1 MLMSA
6 SLVLLM
12 TPGLALF
19 YGGMAGRQN
28 VLIMMVTSFAA
39 FAVVPVVYVLWGW
52 SASYARDDIA
62 GMVCNP
68 LQAFGLSGQIADSA
82 GNNVGA
88 ARFTAAQRLQ
98 RTSCRN

>member
-1 MLMSA
+1 MSA

>member
-12 TPGLALF
+12 MPGLALF

-39 FAVVPVVYVLWGW
+39 MAVVPVVYVLWGDRK
-52 SASYARDDIA
+52 S
-62 GMVCNP
+62 V
-68 LQAFGLSGQIADSA
+68 
-82 GNNVGA
+82 V
-88 ARFTAAQRLQ
+88 
-98 RTSCRN
+98 